1 MSTSLCYATNVHPA
15 EDLAGILEMLDGPAA
30 AVRERFDAGAV
41 LGLGLWLPRAAAGA
55 IAGSAAAA
63 AEVRARL
70 RDRGLRIATVNAFPV
85 GGFHAAR
92 VKEGAYA
99 PDWSDPARLDYTIS
113 VGRAIARIVEPG
125 TECVASTLPG
135 TWKGWSRG
143 PAPVRALAEGL
154 AAAAG
159 SLASIAE
166 ATGVRV
172 VLAPEPEPGCTL
184 ETVDETIAFWNR
196 DLPLALGR
204 DADRLRP
211 HLGLCADL
219 AHLAVAGEDPAA
231 AIAQLRRGGVPI
243 AKVQASA
250 ALEIALPAVD
260 AEAVAALRA
269 FDEPRWF
276 HQASGRDGVGVW
288 RRAADL
294 PEVFANLD
302 AWRRLAPW
310 RVHFHA
316 PLHREE
322 VAGVRTTHA
331 LVAPALRV
339 AASTDGAPPVIEVE
353 TYTWSAV
360 PGFTGA
366 PADLAESIAAEL
378 RFARDAI
385 STIDSTAAAK

>member
-172 VLAPEPEPGCTL
+172 VLAPEPEP
-184 ETVDETIAFWNR
+184 
-196 DLPLALGR
+196 
-204 DADRLRP
+204 DRLRP

-269 FDEPRWF
+269 FDEPRWL